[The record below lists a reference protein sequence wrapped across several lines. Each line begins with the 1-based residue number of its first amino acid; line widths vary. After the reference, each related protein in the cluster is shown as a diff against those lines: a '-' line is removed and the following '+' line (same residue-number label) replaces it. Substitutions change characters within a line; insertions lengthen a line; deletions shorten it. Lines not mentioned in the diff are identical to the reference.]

1 MQITTFEEAK
11 DFLSKT
17 IQRLR
22 RPIEFETIR
31 PYITSALLTYAFLRA
46 KKGELSPLLGLTK
59 GYAEFLEEQEKERQR
74 ALSELLQHQ
83 LALGMLGIKEEML
96 RERLKEQREWQK
108 RMAEMRQKWKE
119 EQAEIKHKREI
130 EKIYEEV
137 KAKKPTEKSRK
148 ELKKAIEENIGNP
161 SQILNEYS
169 NAKDKLPP
177 KELDK
182 YRKIHAVSINS
193 AYIALDQRPIIR
205 FKTKPTGRYLVGI
218 IKRNGKRLIRY
229 YPVTEEAFQYW
240 MKFLRPEIIKRKKK
254 REKGENKRISALE
267 YGANLR
273 EIEKA
278 FAVRRY

>member
-148 ELKKAIEENIGNP
+148 ELKK
-161 SQILNEYS
+161 LL
-169 NAKDKLPP
+169 K
-177 KELDK
+177 
-182 YRKIHAVSINS
+182 KI
-193 AYIALDQRPIIR
+193 
-205 FKTKPTGRYLVGI
+205 
-218 IKRNGKRLIRY
+218 
-229 YPVTEEAFQYW
+229 
-240 MKFLRPEIIKRKKK
+240 
-254 REKGENKRISALE
+254 
-267 YGANLR
+267 
-273 EIEKA
+273 
-278 FAVRRY
+278 

>member
-1 MQITTFEEAK
+1 
-11 DFLSKT
+11 
-17 IQRLR
+17 
-22 RPIEFETIR
+22 
-31 PYITSALLTYAFLRA
+31 
-46 KKGELSPLLGLTK
+46 
-59 GYAEFLEEQEKERQR
+59 
-74 ALSELLQHQ
+74 
-83 LALGMLGIKEEML
+83 MLGIKEEML

-119 EQAEIKHKREI
+119 KQAEIKHEREI
-130 EKIYEEV
+130 EKIYE
-137 KAKKPTEKSRK
+137 KAKVK
-148 ELKKAIEENIGNP
+148 ELTKKDEEKLKSAIKANIEDP
-161 SQILNEYS
+161 HKILDKYS
-169 NAKDKLPP
+169 KAKAELSP
-177 KELDK
+177 KELNK

-193 AYIALDQRPIIR
+193 ACIALDQRPIIR
-205 FKTKPTGRYLVGI
+205 FKTKPTGRYLVGT
-218 IKRNGKRLIRY
+218 IKKDGKKLIRY